1 MSKKIYSKPE
11 ILFEDFS
18 LSTNIAAG
26 CEKVPFS
33 NVENCGVK
41 WGKLV
46 LFGEEGYSNCSNKI
60 IEGKNSYDNLCYHN
74 PNEGFNVFN
83 S

>member
-26 CEKVPFS
+26 CDKEPFG
-33 NVENCGVK
+33 NVVDCGVK
-41 WGKLV
+41 WGKYI
-46 LFGEEGYSNCSNKI
+46 LFGEEGFSNCSQKI
-60 IEGKNSYDNLCYHN
+60 TDGANIHDNLCYHN
-74 PNEGFNVFN
+74 PIDGFNVFN